1 MLYRMTRAMLGID
14 SRTRDCHIHNFS
26 AILLLGGGFERPASG
41 PAGDRAKFP
50 PCVDRLLAPT
60 PSGIWEG
67 ASRAVSP
74 PESNAACHAGTD
86 GEERQNNG
94 EGLETAEGEKR
105 RERERE
111 NESSI
116 AQVPWNAMEQQ
127 RGSRSDLSHD
137 TNNNGFPFLSFL
149 SDSLFGGAIAP
160 RMLNFVAEPSREF
173 CCRLRLL
180 YLLD

>member
-1 MLYRMTRAMLGID
+1 MFTTSLLSYCLGEGLRGRRVDRLETGPNSPPAWTGCLPLRRPESGREPVARSPHQRAMLLV
-14 SRTRDCHIHNFS
+14 T
-26 AILLLGGGFERPASG
+26 
-41 PAGDRAKFP
+41 
-50 PCVDRLLAPT
+50 LAQT
-60 PSGIWEG
+60 GKRG
-67 ASRAVSP
+67 
-74 PESNAACHAGTD
+74 
-86 GEERQNNG
+86 RQNNNG

-160 RMLNFVAEPSREF
+160 RTLNFVAEPSREF